1 MISEVNLAQK
11 ASSPSAHDKPKK
23 MKKTIV
29 AEKTMDTIVY
39 PRWMWIRRALSR
51 GKYLF
56 NLLLEKAAIVYL
68 LIVKGMSAIWK
79 RTEQKRDVK
88 CWSWTWMSE
97 LLRILGRMSTT
108 YTYYN
113 WTYWHASSRT
123 QWAERVFWPSILV
136 PLRVRHS
143 LVAGTWSKRSE
154 LKNERPG

>member
-56 NLLLEKAAIVYL
+56 NLLLEKVAIVYL

-97 LLRILGRMSTT
+97 LLENIRPHEYYIYILQLDLLACIEQNSMGGTSLFAQYLGAPSGTAFSCCW
-108 YTYYN
+108 N
-113 WTYWHASSRT
+113 LIKAK
-123 QWAERVFWPSILV
+123 WAE
-136 PLRVRHS
+136 
-143 LVAGTWSKRSE
+143 
-154 LKNERPG
+154 